1 MNLVLCFLPCSLS
14 SESTAE
20 HLKPSALVCVCMHVF
35 VCISNTQRR
44 KSPLHC
50 RPEQWNPRGRL
61 SCLSPSSAMP
71 AMPGPNNLPKHIICH
86 RLSMPCFALTKYSPQ
101 YAYALQFICALLLS
115 KTYATALLYY
125 FVLNATKL
133 TKNLLLFA
141 KLLYSTCAVQPNLT
155 KSMPQLCN
163 SVLHRTI
170 RRLRIQVAASGSFC
184 NGLIFFVRPVVIVH

>member
-14 SESTAE
+14 SLST
-20 HLKPSALVCVCMHVF
+20 ALVCACMYVF
-35 VCISNTQRR
+35 VYITNTQRR

-71 AMPGPNNLPKHIICH
+71 AMPGPNNLPEHIICH
-86 RLSMPCFALTKYSPQ
+86 HLSMPCFPFTKHSPQ
-101 YAYALQFICALLLS
+101 YAYALQFSCALLLS
-115 KTYATALLYY
+115 KTYAIALLYY

-141 KLLYSTCAVQPNLT
+141 KLLY
-155 KSMPQLCN
+155 
-163 SVLHRTI
+163 
-170 RRLRIQVAASGSFC
+170 LRITTQSYKEYATALKFGPS
-184 NGLIFFVRPVVIVH
+184 

>member
-14 SESTAE
+14 SGST
-20 HLKPSALVCVCMHVF
+20 ALVCVCMYAF

-61 SCLSPSSAMP
+61 SCLSPSSAML
-71 AMPGPNNLPKHIICH
+71 GPNNLLEHIICH
-86 RLSMPCFALTKYSPQ
+86 RLSMPCFAFTKYSSQ
-101 YAYALQFICALLLS
+101 YAYALQFSCALLLS

-125 FVLNATKL
+125 FVLNATNL

-141 KLLYSTCAVQPNLT
+141 KLLYMRSTTQSYKEYATALKFGP
-155 KSMPQLCN
+155 S
-163 SVLHRTI
+163 
-170 RRLRIQVAASGSFC
+170 
-184 NGLIFFVRPVVIVH
+184 

>member
-14 SESTAE
+14 SWSTT
-20 HLKPSALVCVCMHVF
+20 LVCACMHVF
-35 VCISNTQRR
+35 VYITNTQRR

-86 RLSMPCFALTKYSPQ
+86 RLSMPCFAFTKYSPQ
-101 YAYALQFICALLLS
+101 YAYALQFSCASYNNLLLS

-141 KLLYSTCAVQPNLT
+141 KLLYMRSTTQSYKEYATAL
-155 KSMPQLCN
+155 
-163 SVLHRTI
+163 
-170 RRLRIQVAASGSFC
+170 
-184 NGLIFFVRPVVIVH
+184 

>member
-14 SESTAE
+14 SWSTT
-20 HLKPSALVCVCMHVF
+20 LVCACMHVF
-35 VCISNTQRR
+35 VYITNTQRR

-71 AMPGPNNLPKHIICH
+71 GPNNLPKHIICH
-86 RLSMPCFALTKYSPQ
+86 RLSMPCFAFTKYSPQ
-101 YAYALQFICALLLS
+101 YAYALQFSCALLLS
-115 KTYATALLYY
+115 KTYAIALLYY

-133 TKNLLLFA
+133 TKNLLLFT

-155 KSMPQLCN
+155 KNMPQLCN
-163 SVLHRTI
+163 RTI
-170 RRLRIQVAASGSFC
+170 WRLRIQVAASGSFC

>member
-1 MNLVLCFLPCSLS
+1 M
-14 SESTAE
+14 
-20 HLKPSALVCVCMHVF
+20 
-35 VCISNTQRR
+35 
-44 KSPLHC
+44 HC

-86 RLSMPCFALTKYSPQ
+86 RLSMPCFAFTKYSPQ
-101 YAYALQFICALLLS
+101 YAYALQFSCALLLS
-115 KTYATALLYY
+115 KTYAIALLYY

-133 TKNLLLFA
+133 TKNLLLFG
-141 KLLYSTCAVQPNLT
+141 KLLYDVQQFTSTVYIVQCTCPLQPNLT
-155 KSMPQLCN
+155 KNMPQLCN
-163 SVLHRTI
+163 SFLHRTI

>member
-14 SESTAE
+14 SGSPAK
-20 HLKPSALVCVCMHVF
+20 HLKPSALVCVCMYVF
-35 VCISNTQRR
+35 VCVTNTQRR

-61 SCLSPSSAMP
+61 SCLSPSP

-86 RLSMPCFALTKYSPQ
+86 RLSKLCFAFTKYSPQ
-101 YAYALQFICALLLS
+101 YAYALQFSFASYNNLLLS
-115 KTYATALLYY
+115 KTYAIALLYY

-141 KLLYSTCAVQPNLT
+141 KLRY
-155 KSMPQLCN
+155 M
-163 SVLHRTI
+163 
-170 RRLRIQVAASGSFC
+170 RITTQSYKEYATT
-184 NGLIFFVRPVVIVH
+184 L

>member
-14 SESTAE
+14 SWSTG
-20 HLKPSALVCVCMHVF
+20 PVCACMHVF
-35 VCISNTQRR
+35 VYITNTQRR

-71 AMPGPNNLPKHIICH
+71 GPNNLPKHIICH
-86 RLSMPCFALTKYSPQ
+86 RLSMPCFAFTKYSPQ
-101 YAYALQFICALLLS
+101 YAYALQFSCALLLS
-115 KTYATALLYY
+115 KTYAIALLYY

-133 TKNLLLFA
+133 TKNLLLFT

-155 KSMPQLCN
+155 KNMPQLCN

-170 RRLRIQVAASGSFC
+170 QRLRIQVAASGSFC